1 MEATLV
7 KSRESLAEAKLMREE
22 IEAVGDP
29 ELEAEL
35 DETVQSIQ
43 VQSPRFIGFGIV
55 PRRHALV
62 K

>member
-43 VQSPRFIGFGIV
+43 VRSNCLMG
-55 PRRHALV
+55 L
-62 K
+62 